1 MRQCCLH
8 ALQFSSSSLPALLVC
23 SRSDWGCLFITSFC
37 HVSGTNHR
45 ILGPFVNSA
54 GLNVCKPKKTGV
66 RTYYTYPTLPFR
78 NILQPGGT
86 RCESFALGTYAQI
99 FCLEHC
105 SNFDELAVT
114 SSRSC
119 LLVQNQNANLPSW
132 PASIRRHRRIVFG
145 THRWCSSKCC
155 EARSILVTQRIR
167 VWILFGR
174 PCLIVAHLPPFPIAI
189 DYYIRLFY
197 NSFYIHTNNWIE
209 SSKTQRCSPQC
220 VRALTES
227 V

>member
-119 LLVQNQNANLPSW
+119 LLVQNQNANL
-132 PASIRRHRRIVFG
+132 R
-145 THRWCSSKCC
+145 
-155 EARSILVTQRIR
+155 
-167 VWILFGR
+167 R